1 MMKQW
6 EGQVA
11 VLTDPVAPVAGDVR
25 AGAKTEQSRVSLGG

>member
-11 VLTDPVAPVAGDVR
+11 VLTNPVAPVAGDGA
-25 AGAKTEQSRVSLGG
+25 AGVKTGESRV